1 MTSFFNPVTNS
12 LSPSESTVSLESGE
26 SRLNQNERTPI
37 LRHIRLFR
45 NLSGQSSPDR
55 STSSP
60 VRQLDHKNLT
70 TFSGVFTPVCL
81 SMFSAI
87 LFLRIGFIVGN
98 SGVLTTLLELVL
110 AYSILV
116 FTVLSICAIS
126 TNGAIEGGG
135 AYFMISRAL
144 GPEFGGSIGTL
155 FFIANVF
162 SSALY
167 ITGCV
172 EGIINNFGPSGGI
185 AAILP
190 ASHWHSILYG
200 SVLNIINT
208 LICLIGASVFAKTTV
223 IIFVIVMISTMSVI
237 VSLLFQSPL
246 SLEVPEENQYFRHQY
261 NSSVVNFTS
270 FEWTTFKDN
279 LNPQFGVDYT
289 TNDFTTF
296 PVVFGVLFSGVTG
309 IMAGANMSGE
319 LKDAGKSIP
328 RGTLGAVGFTFVTYI
343 ILVFLSGATCPRELL
358 QNNYLYMQYINF
370 WPPFIAIGIFSAT
383 LSAALS
389 NLIGASRVLEA
400 VAKDHLFGKML
411 NPIVRYS
418 RSGNPIAAVIV
429 TWFTVQCIILINK
442 LNLIAQITSVFFLL
456 SYFAINLACLS
467 LTLTSAPN
475 FRPSFKYFSGKTTSI
490 GMLGCVTMMFVIN
503 PLYAAITIIMCLL
516 LVIALHIRSPPVRW
530 GSISQALIFHQVR
543 KYLLL
548 LDSRK
553 DHVKYW
559 RPQFLLMVS
568 NPRSCIPL
576 ISFVNDLKKSGL
588 YILGHVKVGSFDD
601 FDSDPVLEEY
611 PLWLKLLDKL
621 KVKAFVEVTLA
632 STVRDGLHQLS
643 RIAGLG
649 AMKPNT
655 ILFGFFDDEIPCDF
669 FENNVIY
676 HNLKDILLRGNVFLS
691 LREDNNQRPFTPEE
705 YVSML
710 YDSVF
715 RLQKNVCVARHFHL
729 FNKDM
734 VVASQSYID
743 VWPINYFS
751 PQTSITNIDN
761 CWLFLMQL
769 ACVLHM
775 VPGWKQ
781 ATKVR
786 VFMCVDS
793 KIKDVSL
800 LRRQWEQ
807 ILQMLRIDATIHVVI
822 WDHVTAPLDQSL
834 TSLTNVSNG
843 SQSPTETDLMNET
856 NLTLNDS
863 PQRFVLT
870 NQYLESVNNM
880 IQEHSHNTSVVF
892 MYLPPPPANSGD
904 YLLYL
909 QRLDI
914 LTTSLPPTLLVH
926 GINPVTSTTL

>member
-1 MTSFFNPVTNS
+1 
-12 LSPSESTVSLESGE
+12 
-26 SRLNQNERTPI
+26 
-37 LRHIRLFR
+37 
-45 NLSGQSSPDR
+45 
-55 STSSP
+55 
-60 VRQLDHKNLT
+60 
-70 TFSGVFTPVCL
+70 
-81 SMFSAI
+81 
-87 LFLRIGFIVGN
+87 
-98 SGVLTTLLELVL
+98 
-110 AYSILV
+110 
-116 FTVLSICAIS
+116 
-126 TNGAIEGGG
+126 
-135 AYFMISRAL
+135 FM
-144 GPEFGGSIGTL
+144 
-155 FFIANVF
+155 
-162 SSALY
+162 
-167 ITGCV
+167 
-172 EGIINNFGPSGGI
+172 
-185 AAILP
+185 
-190 ASHWHSILYG
+190 
-200 SVLNIINT
+200 
-208 LICLIGASVFAKTTV
+208 
-223 IIFVIVMISTMSVI
+223 
-237 VSLLFQSPL
+237 Q
-246 SLEVPEENQYFRHQY
+246 
-261 NSSVVNFTS
+261 
-270 FEWTTFKDN
+270 D
-279 LNPQFGVDYT
+279 
-289 TNDFTTF
+289 
-296 PVVFGVLFSGVTG
+296 
-309 IMAGANMSGE
+309 
-319 LKDAGKSIP
+319 
-328 RGTLGAVGFTFVTYI
+328 
-343 ILVFLSGATCPRELL
+343 
-358 QNNYLYMQYINF
+358 INF
-370 WPPFIAIGIFSAT
+370 WRPFVAIGIFAAT
-383 LSAALS
+383 LSASLS

-400 VAKDHLFGKML
+400 VSKDNLFGKL
-411 NPIVRYS
+411 LQPINRFS
-418 RSGNPIAAVIV
+418 RAGNPIAAVIV

-490 GMLGCVTMMFVIN
+490 GMIGCIVMMFVIN

-568 NPRSCIPL
+568 NPRSCVPL

-588 YILGHVKVGSFDD
+588 YILGHVKVGSIDEFET
-601 FDSDPVLEEY
+601 DPVLDEY

-632 STVRDGLHQLS
+632 PTVRDGLHQLS

-655 ILFGFFDDEIPCDF
+655 ILFGFFDDEIPNDF

-676 HNLKDILLRGNVFLS
+676 HNLRDILLRGNVFLS
-691 LREDNNQRPFTPEE
+691 LREDNSKRVFAREE

-734 VVASQSYID
+734 MVASNSSYID
-743 VWPINYFS
+743 VWPINFFC
-751 PQTSITNIDN
+751 PQISITNIDN

-775 VPGWKQ
+775 VPAWKHS
-781 ATKVR
+781 TKVR

-807 ILQMLRIDATIHVVI
+807 ILQMLRIDATIRVVI
-822 WDHVTAPLDQSL
+822 WDHVTSPLDQSL
-834 TSLTNVSNG
+834 TDVRVDSIP
-843 SQSPTETDLMNET
+843 QSPDSKSSESESMNET
-856 NLTLNDS
+856 NLSVDES
-863 PQRFVLT
+863 PQRFILST
-870 NQYLESVNNM
+870 HYLQSVNVL
-880 IQEHSHNTSVVF
+880 IQEHSHNTSVMF
-892 MYLPPPPANSGD
+892 MYLPPPPACPSE
-904 YLLYL
+904 YLVYL
-909 QRLDI
+909 ERLDV
-914 LTTSLPPTLLVH
+914 LTKNLPPTLLVH